1 MKSPKKMHKSVGAE
15 FSLRL
20 RETQKE
26 EPIPELSDQQTD
38 DDTESELPIR
48 GRPSKKLLIQQ
59 QQQRQIPVSQYQVK
73 LQPELNAV
81 TAGATALPNR
91 SKVKRALYKKSGSGH
106 HKTPGESYVMRLF
119 ERSLDL
125 SKYNEKTPLYPIC
138 RAWMANQPRNPAV
151 STYNTEGSTSTVKR
165 ESDAEEVLAKL
176 KSGEIKILTH
186 MPKPRSTDLP
196 VVPPRL
202 EYTKEEKLQHKKLE
216 GAAKDDLLSAN
227 MARWKRVR
235 DHWEEHTQKYN
246 HERYEVIDQ
255 IMHQVS
261 KIIK

>member
-1 MKSPKKMHKSVGAE
+1 MKSPKKLQKTGGAE
-15 FSLRL
+15 LSLRL
-20 RETQKE
+20 REPRKE
-26 EPIPELSDQQTD
+26 EVSDQEAD
-38 DDTESELPIR
+38 DDTESDLPIR

-59 QQQRQIPVSQYQVK
+59 QQQQQRQIPVNQYQVK

-81 TAGATALPNR
+81 TAGATVLPNR
-91 SKVKRALYKKSGSGH
+91 SKVKRALYKKSGSGSGNQ
-106 HKTPGESYVMRLF
+106 KSPSESYVMRLF

-151 STYNTEGSTSTVKR
+151 SSYNTEGSSATVKR
-165 ESDAEEVLAKL
+165 ESDAEEVLARL
-176 KSGEIKILTH
+176 KSGELKMLTQ
-186 MPKPRSTDLP
+186 MPQARSTNLP

-202 EYTKEEKLQHKKLE
+202 EYTKEEKLQEKKLE

-235 DHWEEHTQKYN
+235 NHWQDHSQKYN

-255 IMHQVS
+255 IMHVVS
-261 KIIK
+261 KNHQ